1 MACDRTAK
9 SGLTLVL
16 EPINHRDIPGY
27 FTNTT
32 DQVKQIIE
40 EVGAPHLKLQLDLYH
55 MQVTEGDLQKRTERL
70 FPITAHVQI
79 AGNPDRNEPDIG
91 EANHLYLL
99 DVLDRLGYDGYVG
112 LEYKPKTTTGAGLG
126 WAAQVRHQGLIMADK
141 NTPRRRLHRP
151 GLDGPRHGEEPA
163 EARPQ
168 GDRRR
173 SQRRRRARPSPRPA
187 ARSPRRPAEAAATAD
202 VVIVAVVNAQQVET
216 VLFGDGGAVATLR
229 KGGLVMQCA
238 TVPRGLRQVARR
250 AAGQARPRAAR
261 RADVGRPRARR
272 IGRAHLHGLGRAGRP
287 SRRPRASSPATS
299 AKVFR
304 LGDAPGIGSL
314 VKTVN
319 QLLAGVH
326 IATAAEAMALAAK
339 AGADTR
345 AVYEVISASAGN
357 SWMFGNRVPHMLDD
371 DYSPLSAVEIFVK
384 DLGLVLN
391 TGHEHRLPLPM
402 AAAAHQLFLAAAGAG
417 WGRLDDAAV
426 VKVYEQAGDFKV
438 SSPKK

>member
-1 MACDRTAK
+1 M
-9 SGLTLVL
+9 V
-16 EPINHRDIPGY
+16 
-27 FTNTT
+27 
-32 DQVKQIIE
+32 
-40 EVGAPHLKLQLDLYH
+40 
-55 MQVTEGDLQKRTERL
+55 
-70 FPITAHVQI
+70 
-79 AGNPDRNEPDIG
+79 
-91 EANHLYLL
+91 
-99 DVLDRLGYDGYVG
+99 
-112 LEYKPKTTTGAGLG
+112 
-126 WAAQVRHQGLIMADK
+126 DK
-141 NTPRRRLHRP
+141 NTPVIAFV
-151 GLDGPRHGEEPA
+151 GLGSMGLGMAKNLLKHGHKVVGVDPSA
-163 EARPQ
+163 VAREAFATA
-168 GDRRR
+168 GGTT
-173 SQRRRRARPSPRPA
+173 
-187 ARSPRRPAEAAATAD
+187 AATPADAATSAD
-202 VVIVAVVNAQQVET
+202 VVVVAVVNAQQVET
-216 VLFGDGGAVATLR
+216 VLFGDGGAVAALR

-238 TVPRGLRQVARR
+238 TVPPAFAKSLGERL
-250 AAGQARPRAAR
+250 AASGHQLLDAPMS
-261 RADVGRPRARR
+261 GGRARAES
-272 IGRAHLHGLGRAGRP
+272 GELTFM
-287 SRRPRASSPATS
+287 ASGAPQA

-304 LGDAPGIGSL
+304 LGDAAGIGSL

-371 DYSPLSAVEIFVK
+371 DFSPLSAVEIFVK

-438 SSPKK
+438 SSPRK

>member
-1 MACDRTAK
+1 MA
-9 SGLTLVL
+9 
-16 EPINHRDIPGY
+16 
-27 FTNTT
+27 
-32 DQVKQIIE
+32 
-40 EVGAPHLKLQLDLYH
+40 
-55 MQVTEGDLQKRTERL
+55 
-70 FPITAHVQI
+70 
-79 AGNPDRNEPDIG
+79 DRNTPVVAFI
-91 EANHLYLL
+91 
-99 DVLDRLGYDGYVG
+99 
-112 LEYKPKTTTGAGLG
+112 GLG
-126 WAAQVRHQGLIMADK
+126 SMGLGMAKNLLKGGHKVIGVDPSAVAREAFTAAGGTTAV
-141 NTPRRRLHRP
+141 T
-151 GLDGPRHGEEPA
+151 
-163 EARPQ
+163 
-168 GDRRR
+168 
-173 SQRRRRARPSPRPA
+173 PA
-187 ARSPRRPAEAAATAD
+187 AAAASAD
-202 VVIVAVVNAQQVET
+202 AVVVAVVNAQQVEA
-216 VLFGDGGAVATLR
+216 VLFGDGGAVAALR
-229 KGGLVMQCA
+229 KDGLVMQCA
-238 TVPRGLRQVARR
+238 TVPPAFARALGER
-250 AAGQARPRAAR
+250 LAVSGHSLLDAPMSG
-261 RADVGRPRARR
+261 GRARAES
-272 IGRAHLHGLGRAGRP
+272 GELTFM
-287 SRRPRASSPATS
+287 ASGAPQAFANAESILSSTS

-371 DYSPLSAVEIFVK
+371 DFSPLSAVEIFVK

-417 WGRLDDAAV
+417 WGGLDDAAV

>member
-1 MACDRTAK
+1 MT
-9 SGLTLVL
+9 
-16 EPINHRDIPGY
+16 
-27 FTNTT
+27 
-32 DQVKQIIE
+32 
-40 EVGAPHLKLQLDLYH
+40 
-55 MQVTEGDLQKRTERL
+55 
-70 FPITAHVQI
+70 
-79 AGNPDRNEPDIG
+79 
-91 EANHLYLL
+91 
-99 DVLDRLGYDGYVG
+99 
-112 LEYKPKTTTGAGLG
+112 
-126 WAAQVRHQGLIMADK
+126 DK
-141 NTPRRRLHRP
+141 NTPAIAFI
-151 GLDGPRHGEEPA
+151 GLGSMGLGMAKNLLKAGHQVTGVDPSATAR
-163 EARPQ
+163 EAFLAA
-168 GDRRR
+168 GGTFAD
-173 SQRRRRARPSPRPA
+173 SPLD
-187 ARSPRRPAEAAATAD
+187 AATEAD
-202 VVIVAVVNAQQVET
+202 VVVVAVVNDKQVEA
-216 VLFGDGGAVATLR
+216 VLYGDKGAVAGLR

-238 TVPRGLRQVARR
+238 TVPSAFAKSLGERLATSGHVLFDAPMS
-250 AAGQARPRAAR
+250 GGAAR
-261 RADVGRPRARR
+261 AQTGE
-272 IGRAHLHGLGRAGRP
+272 LTFM
-287 SRRPRASSPATS
+287 ASGTPEAFAAAETILAATS

-371 DYSPLSAVEIFVK
+371 DYTPLSAVEIFVK
-384 DLGLVLN
+384 DLGLVLG

-438 SSPKK
+438 SSPKD

>member
-1 MACDRTAK
+1 M
-9 SGLTLVL
+9 S
-16 EPINHRDIPGY
+16 E
-27 FTNTT
+27 
-32 DQVKQIIE
+32 
-40 EVGAPHLKLQLDLYH
+40 
-55 MQVTEGDLQKRTERL
+55 
-70 FPITAHVQI
+70 
-79 AGNPDRNEPDIG
+79 
-91 EANHLYLL
+91 
-99 DVLDRLGYDGYVG
+99 
-112 LEYKPKTTTGAGLG
+112 
-126 WAAQVRHQGLIMADK
+126 K
-141 NTPRRRLHRP
+141 NTPVVAFI
-151 GLDGPRHGEEPA
+151 GLGSMGLGMAKNLMKHGHKVIGVDPSA
-163 EARPQ
+163 VARDTFVEA
-168 GDRRR
+168 GGATED
-173 SQRRRRARPSPRPA
+173 SPA
-187 ARSPRRPAEAAATAD
+187 AAAKVAD
-202 VVIVAVVNAQQVET
+202 VVVVAVVNAQQVEA
-216 VLFGDGGAVATLR
+216 VLFGANGAVGALR

-238 TVPRGLRQVARR
+238 TVPPTFTKSLSERL
-250 AAGQARPRAAR
+250 AASGHVLLDAPMS
-261 RADVGRPRARR
+261 GGRARAES
-272 IGRAHLHGLGRAGRP
+272 GELTYMTSGSAEAYAGAE
-287 SRRPRASSPATS
+287 SILAATS

-371 DYSPLSAVEIFVK
+371 DFSPLSAVEIFVK

-391 TGHEHRLPLPM
+391 TGHEVRLPLPM

-438 SSPKK
+438 SSPPKR